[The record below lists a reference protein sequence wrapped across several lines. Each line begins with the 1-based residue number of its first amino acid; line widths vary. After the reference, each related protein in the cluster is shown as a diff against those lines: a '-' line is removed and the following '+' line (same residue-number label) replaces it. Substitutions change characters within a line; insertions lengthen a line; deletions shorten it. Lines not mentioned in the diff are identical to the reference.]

1 MKMKGWKR
9 TGAQVGNGREYS
21 KCKDRGPQGRG
32 GFRKLNHLVWLHRGS
47 VSKIG
52 RRGNQK
58 VGSGL
63 GEDPI
68 GGEGAISRYSHKV
81 VQ

>member
-1 MKMKGWKR
+1 MKGWER
-9 TGAQVGNGREYS
+9 TGTQVGYGRECS
-21 KCKDRGPQGRG
+21 RCKDRGPQGRG
-32 GFRKLNHLVWLHRGS
+32 GFRKLNRLVRLHRGS
-47 VSKIG
+47 VSKTG

-63 GEDPI
+63 REDAIGE
-68 GGEGAISRYSHKV
+68 EGAISRYSHKV